1 MISGALSSRVAHF
14 SLIIY
19 PRYLKFT
26 GIKTKGFTELYF
38 NRSLKLIKKT
48 SGNTLLTY
56 AGLYVAQKF
65 DTLVSDGDFVLIR
78 INNCYKCF

>member
-1 MISGALSSRVAHF
+1 MISGALSSRVALF
-14 SLIIY
+14 SLIIC
-19 PRYLKFT
+19 PSYLKFT

-38 NRSLKLIKKT
+38 NRSLNLIIIS

-56 AGLYVAQKF
+56 ASLYVAKKF

-78 INNCYKCF
+78 INNCYKYF

>member
-1 MISGALSSRVAHF
+1 MTSGALSSRVARF
-14 SLIIY
+14 SLIIC

-56 AGLYVAQKF
+56 ASLYVAKKF
-65 DTLVSDGDFVLIR
+65 DTLVSDGDFVLIS

>member
-1 MISGALSSRVAHF
+1 MTSGALSSRVARF
-14 SLIIY
+14 SLIIC

-38 NRSLKLIKKT
+38 NRSLKLIIIS

-56 AGLYVAQKF
+56 ASVYVAQKF
-65 DTLVSDGDFVLIR
+65 DILVSDGDFVLIR
-78 INNCYKCF
+78 INNCYKYF

>member
-38 NRSLKLIKKT
+38 NRSLKLIIIS
-48 SGNTLLTY
+48 SGNTLLSY
-56 AGLYVAQKF
+56 ASLYVAEKF

-78 INNCYKCF
+78 FNNCYECF